1 MISPGDKLAS
11 FVTGAT
17 IALVL
22 SMLAMPF
29 SFAITITS
37 EKRQVTLTAML
48 EDQGDAKRWNLL
60 LVPALEELRARHP
73 DKDIQLNFTTFPYAQ
88 ARVQMLKALTN
99 QTPID
104 LISVDQIWLGE
115 FAQNGLLANL
125 TDKAI
130 VWGRGEE
137 WYRSNWGGGLYHGS
151 VYGIWAWTDVRGI
164 WYWKD
169 LLSEAGVSPNSLE
182 TWDGYIAAGKKLS
195 TVLRPQG
202 IEGIHLTGA
211 SHSPDLWYPYLWM
224 LGGEIIKMK
233 AGHPT

>member
-1 MISPGDKLAS
+1 MISPGDKLTS

-29 SFAITITS
+29 SFAITKTS
-37 EKRQVTLTAML
+37 EKRQVTLTGML

-104 LISVDQIWLGE
+104 LISVESNLAWRVCSEWSSGQSYRQGHCLGE
-115 FAQNGLLANL
+115 G
-125 TDKAI
+125 
-130 VWGRGEE
+130 GR
-137 WYRSNWGGGLYHGS
+137 
-151 VYGIWAWTDVRGI
+151 V
-164 WYWKD
+164 
-169 LLSEAGVSPNSLE
+169 VS
-182 TWDGYIAAGKKLS
+182 IK
-195 TVLRPQG
+195 
-202 IEGIHLTGA
+202 
-211 SHSPDLWYPYLWM
+211 
-224 LGGEIIKMK
+224 LGGRFIPRQCLRNMGMDRCKRDMVLEGFIE
-233 AGHPT
+233 